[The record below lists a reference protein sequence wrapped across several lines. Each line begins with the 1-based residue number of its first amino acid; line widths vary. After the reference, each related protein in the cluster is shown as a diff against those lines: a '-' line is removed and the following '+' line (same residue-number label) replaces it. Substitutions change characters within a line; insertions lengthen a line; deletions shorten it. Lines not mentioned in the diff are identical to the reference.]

1 MASFSLTGDD
11 QIILNVANRLTQD
24 LADGDAVTVTVPND
38 LVNIQVGK
46 NGNAIYAKDENGNR
60 FDMEIRVLRGSTSDN
75 DLLTKY
81 LSQRAN
87 FSGSTFIT
95 GQFVKHFGDGN
106 GNVQA
111 YTYTIGGAMIRKA
124 PEMKSNVNGDTEQSV
139 TVYNISGVIQDINI
153 G

>member
-1 MASFSLTGDD
+1 MATFSLTGDD
-11 QIILNVANRLTQD
+11 TIELNVAPNLTND
-24 LADGDAVTVTVPND
+24 LADGDAVTLTIPND

-60 FDMEIRVLRGSTSDN
+60 FDMELRVLRGVKSDEN
-75 DLLTKY
+75 LLAKY
-81 LSQRAN
+81 LATRAN

-106 GNVQA
+106 GNVAA

-139 TVYNISGVIQDINI
+139 TVYNISGVITDINI

>member
-1 MASFSLTGDD
+1 MATFSLTGDD
-11 QIILNVANRLTQD
+11 QIILNVANNLTND
-24 LADGDAVTVTVPND
+24 LADGDAVIVTIPND

-60 FDMEIRVLRGSTSDN
+60 FDMEIRVLRGTTSDN

-81 LSQRAN
+81 LSTKAN

-95 GQFVKHFGDGN
+95 GQFVKKFGDGN
-106 GNVQA
+106 GNVNS
-111 YTYTIGGAMIRKA
+111 YTYTLGGAMIRKA
-124 PEMKSNVNGDTEQSV
+124 PEMKANVNGDTEQSV
-139 TVYNISGVIQDINI
+139 TVYNISGVITDINI

>member
-11 QIILNVANRLTQD
+11 QIVLNVANNLTND
-24 LADGDAVTVTVPND
+24 LADGDAVVVTVPND

-60 FDMEIRVLRGSTSDN
+60 FDMEIRVLRGSGSDN

-81 LSQRAN
+81 LATKAN
-87 FSGSTFIT
+87 FSATTFIT
-95 GQFVKHFGDGN
+95 GQFVKKFGDGN
-106 GNVQA
+106 GNVNS
-111 YTYTIGGAMIRKA
+111 YTYTLGGAVIKKA
-124 PEMKSNVNGDTEQSV
+124 PEMKTNVNGDVEQSV
-139 TVYNISGVIQDINI
+139 TVYNLSGVITDINI

>member
-1 MASFSLTGDD
+1 MATFSLTGDD
-11 QIILNVANRLTQD
+11 TISLNVAPNLTND
-24 LADGDAVTVTVPND
+24 LADGDAVTITIPND

-60 FDMEIRVLRGSTSDN
+60 FDMELRVLRGVASDEN
-75 DLLTKY
+75 LLTKY
-81 LSQRAN
+81 LATRAN

-106 GNVQA
+106 GNVKA
-111 YTYTIGGAMIRKA
+111 YTYTVGGAMIRKA

-139 TVYNISGVIQDINI
+139 TVYSISGVVTDINI

>member
-11 QIILNVANRLTQD
+11 QIILNVAPNLTDD
-24 LADGDAVTVTVPND
+24 LADGDAVSITIPND

-60 FDMEIRVLRGSTSDN
+60 FDMEVRVLKGSGSDG

-81 LSQRAN
+81 LSTKAN

-95 GQFVKHFGDGN
+95 GQFVKKFGDGN
-106 GNVQA
+106 GTVQS
-111 YTYTIGGAMIRKA
+111 YTYTLGGGMIRKA
-124 PEMKSNVNGDTEQSV
+124 PEAKANVNGDTEQSV
-139 TVYNISGVIQDINI
+139 TVYSISGVITDINI

>member
-11 QIILNVANRLTQD
+11 QLVLNVANNLTND
-24 LADGDAVTVTVPND
+24 LADGDAVIVTVPND

-60 FDMEIRVLRGSTSDN
+60 FDMEIRVLRGSGSDN

-81 LSQRAN
+81 LATKAN
-87 FSGSTFIT
+87 FSATTFIT
-95 GQFVKHFGDGN
+95 GQFVKKFGDGN
-106 GNVQA
+106 GNVNS
-111 YTYTIGGAMIRKA
+111 YTYTLGGAVIKKA
-124 PEMKSNVNGDTEQSV
+124 PEMKTNVNGDVEQSV
-139 TVYNISGVIQDINI
+139 TVYNLSGVITDINI

>member
-11 QIILNVANRLTQD
+11 QLELNVASNLTND
-24 LADGDAVTVTVPND
+24 LADGDSIIVTVPND
-38 LVNIQVGK
+38 LVNMAIGK
-46 NGNAIYAKDENGNR
+46 NGNAIYAKDENGRR
-60 FDMEIRVLRGSTSDN
+60 FELEIRVLRGSGSDN

-81 LSQRAN
+81 MATKAN
-87 FSGSTFIT
+87 FSGASFIT

-106 GNVQA
+106 GNVNA
-111 YTYTIGGAMIRKA
+111 YTYTLGGGMIRKA

-139 TVYNISGVIQDINI
+139 TVYNIIGVITDINI

>member
-60 FDMEIRVLRGSTSDN
+60 FDMEIRVLRGSASDN

-111 YTYTIGGAMIRKA
+111 YTYTIGGAMIKKA

>member
-11 QIILNVANRLTQD
+11 QIFLNVANNLTND
-24 LADGDAVTVTVPND
+24 LADGDAVTITIPND

-60 FDMEIRVLRGSTSDN
+60 FDMEIRVLRGSGSDN

-87 FSGSTFIT
+87 FSGSKFIT
-95 GQFVKHFGDGN
+95 GQFIKHFGDGD

-111 YTYTIGGAMIRKA
+111 YTYTVGGAMIRKA

-139 TVYNISGVIQDINI
+139 TVYSISGVISDINI

>member
-1 MASFSLTGDD
+1 MATFSLTGDD
-11 QIILNVANRLTQD
+11 TIDLNVAPNLTND
-24 LADGDAVTVTVPND
+24 LADGDAVILTVPND
-38 LVNIQVGK
+38 LVNMNVGK

-60 FDMEIRVLRGSTSDN
+60 FEMELRVLKGTGSDAN
-75 DLLTKY
+75 LLAKY
-81 LSQRAN
+81 LATRAN

-95 GQFVKHFGDGN
+95 GQFVKHFGDGM

-111 YTYTIGGAMIRKA
+111 YTYTVGGGMIRKA

-139 TVYNISGVIQDINI
+139 TVYQVIGTITDINI

>member
-1 MASFSLTGDD
+1 MSTFSLTGDD
-11 QIILNVANRLTQD
+11 VIQLNVAPNLTEE
-24 LADGDAVTVTVPND
+24 LADGDAVTVTIPND

-60 FDMEIRVLRGSTSDN
+60 FDMEIRVLRGTASDAQ
-75 DLLTKY
+75 LLAKY

-95 GQFVKHFGDGN
+95 GQFIKHFGDGL

-111 YTYTIGGAMIRKA
+111 YTYTLGGAMIRKA

-139 TVYNISGVIQDINI
+139 TVYSISGVITDINI

>member
-11 QIILNVANRLTQD
+11 QIILNVAPNLTDD
-24 LADGDAVTVTVPND
+24 LADGDAVSITIPND

-60 FDMEIRVLRGSTSDN
+60 FDMEIRVLKGSGSDN

-81 LSQRAN
+81 LSTKAN

-95 GQFVKHFGDGN
+95 GQFVKKFGN
-106 GNVQA
+106 GNGTVQS
-111 YTYTIGGAMIRKA
+111 YTYTLGGGMIRKA
-124 PEMKSNVNGDTEQSV
+124 PEAKANVNGDTEQSV
-139 TVYNISGVIQDINI
+139 TVYSIAGVITDINI

>member
-11 QIILNVANRLTQD
+11 QIILNVAPNLTDD
-24 LADGDAVTVTVPND
+24 LADGDAVVVTIPND

-60 FDMEIRVLRGSTSDN
+60 FDMEIRVLKGSGSDN

-81 LSQRAN
+81 LSTRAN

-95 GQFVKHFGDGN
+95 GQFVKKFGDGN
-106 GNVQA
+106 GTVQS
-111 YTYTIGGAMIRKA
+111 YTYTLGGAMIRKA
-124 PEMKSNVNGDTEQSV
+124 PDAKANVNGDTEQSV
-139 TVYNISGVIQDINI
+139 TVYNISGVITDINI